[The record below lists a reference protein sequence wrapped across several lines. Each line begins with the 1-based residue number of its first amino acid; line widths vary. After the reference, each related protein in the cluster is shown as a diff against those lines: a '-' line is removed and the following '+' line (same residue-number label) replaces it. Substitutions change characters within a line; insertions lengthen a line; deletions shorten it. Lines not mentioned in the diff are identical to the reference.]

1 MKPSYKPPVNNS
13 DIKGNDNNSTP
24 VKDATPK
31 GRMRHGESSTQDKYP
46 SPAKV
51 PKHMKEPNAIQQPST
66 GLRRSPR
73 VPRVTAK
80 YLESIKAE
88 LKDLDGSD

>member
-1 MKPSYKPPVNNS
+1 
-13 DIKGNDNNSTP
+13 
-24 VKDATPK
+24 
-31 GRMRHGESSTQDKYP
+31 
-46 SPAKV
+46 
-51 PKHMKEPNAIQQPST
+51 MKEPVENHTNT

-88 LKDLDGSD
+88 LKDPDESE

>member
-1 MKPSYKPPVNNS
+1 MKPSYKPPVSNR
-13 DIKGNDNNSTP
+13 DITEDDTNSTP
-24 VKDATPK
+24 VDPTPK
-31 GRMRHGESSTQDKYP
+31 GRKRHGDSSTRDKYP
-46 SPAKV
+46 APAKV
-51 PKHMKEPNAIQQPST
+51 PKNMKEPNAAQQPST

-88 LKDLDGSD
+88 LKDPDESD

>member
-1 MKPSYKPPVNNS
+1 MKPSYKPPVANR
-13 DIKGNDNNSTP
+13 DITGDDADSTLSNIT
-24 VKDATPK
+24 TPK
-31 GRMRHGESSTQDKYP
+31 GRKRHGESSSRDKYP

-51 PKHMKEPNAIQQPST
+51 PKNMKEPNAAQQPSN

-88 LKDLDGSD
+88 LKDPDESD

>member
-1 MKPSYKPPVNNS
+1 MKPSYKPQVTNI
-13 DIKGNDNNSTP
+13 DIIGDDNNLTP
-24 VKDATPK
+24 VKNPTQI
-31 GRMRHGESSTQDKYP
+31 GRKRHGEISTRNKYP
-46 SPAKV
+46 STAKV
-51 PKHMKEPNAIQQPST
+51 PKHMKELYTIQQPST

-88 LKDLDGSD
+88 LKDPDESD